1 MCDFAMFFFTK
12 KFCCIILVLRSL
24 QMKKL
29 EVIRCSSCGSS
40 TVENIGNNVG
50 KCKHCGSTML
60 LPRQDEE
67 IVALLNAAYVYRENF
82 NYDLAIKSYQ
92 FVLEKDSNELSAYE
106 GILLSKYGIEYVKD
120 SYSGKLIPTCHR
132 AHFKSIYED
141 DYYKTLITLA
151 NDEQK
156 QVIEAKAKEI
166 DVLQKAIERQLKN
179 EQEYDVFISY
189 KATDKNGDKTED
201 AVIAREIYEELTKK
215 NYRVFL
221 AEKSLENRIGSE
233 YEPIIFKALHTSQVF
248 ILVGTSKENVEANW
262 VRNEWSRFIDRI
274 KNNEDLPSGCFIPVF
289 KGMNPYDMPKINN
302 TFVQGVDASKL
313 GYAITVVDGVTKM
326 LKPEAEQKIINVL
339 DDVDNFMEFEKIQKK
354 RTAELKK
361 KRWEE
366 LKKSKGAKK
375 YAYMAFL
382 FSPYLLG
389 ILTLIFAFLI
399 ETRFLT
405 RPEFWLFIVLFFA
418 LLTMTI
424 VTFKIQSKRYGINPL
439 VQVVIPFITLAVS
452 LISYLVCLF
461 FVPLDSDGRPG
472 ASCGFGYA
480 KYSNGIIYV
489 THDYD
494 NSTVTIY
501 DILPRKQKDFIKEID
516 GKKYF
521 FIPDTFKGMTVTM
534 CDTTF
539 AGFPD
544 DVDAIVFPK
553 HYQYAYVGF
562 KEMPKSVK
570 EVYVYS
576 PEQVSFSLHTKGS
589 SMTLDDTYHPEY
601 FKNIK
606 LYYEKYPFGDLMGS
620 APWGLYKLNSYG
632 NIIQKEISF
641 YH

>member
-1 MCDFAMFFFTK
+1 
-12 KFCCIILVLRSL
+12 
-24 QMKKL
+24 MKKL

-50 KCKHCGSTML
+50 KCKYCGSTML

-313 GYAITVVDGVTKM
+313 GYAITVVDGVTKL
-326 LKPEAEQKIINVL
+326 LKPKAEQKIINVL
-339 DDVDNFMEFEKIQKK
+339 DDVDNFMKFEDIQTK

-382 FSPYLLG
+382 FSPYILG

-399 ETRFLT
+399 ETRFLR
-405 RPEFWLFIVLFFA
+405 RPEFAIFIVLFFA

-424 VTFKIQSKRYGINPL
+424 VTFKIQSKRYGMNPL
-439 VQVVIPFITLAVS
+439 IQVVIPFTMLAVS
-452 LISYLVCLF
+452 FISYLVCLF
-461 FVPLDSDGRPG
+461 FVPLYEGGKSACSSGAGYASYSDGVI
-472 ASCGFGYA
+472 YNE
-480 KYSNGIIYV
+480 YSYGN
-489 THDYD
+489 
-494 NSTVTIY
+494 TVSISQ
-501 DILPRKQKDFIKEID
+501 ILPFKQKDFVKKID
-516 GKKYF
+516 GKKYYF
-521 FIPDTFKGMTVTM
+521 MPETFKGKKVT
-534 CDTTF
+534 DGGGTI
-539 AGFPD
+539 PK

-562 KEMPKSVK
+562 YELPTSIK

-576 PEQVSFSLHTKGS
+576 PEQLTFCLKRGKSEITIDD
-589 SMTLDDTYHPEY
+589 MTNWETLKY
-601 FKNIK
+601 IK
-606 LYYEKYPFGDLMGS
+606 VYYEKYPLGESYPGES
-620 APWGLYKLNSYG
+620 PWGLYKLNSYG

>member
-1 MCDFAMFFFTK
+1 
-12 KFCCIILVLRSL
+12 
-24 QMKKL
+24 MKKL

-313 GYAITVVDGVTKM
+313 GYAITVVDGVTKL
-326 LKPEAEQKIINVL
+326 LKPKAEQKIINVL
-339 DDVDNFMEFEKIQKK
+339 DDVDNFMKFEDIQTK

-399 ETRFLT
+399 ETRFLR
-405 RPEFWLFIVLFFA
+405 RPEFAIFIVLFFA

-424 VTFKIQSKRYGINPL
+424 VTFKIQSKRYGMNPL
-439 VQVVIPFITLAVS
+439 IQVVIPFTTLAVS

-461 FVPLDSDGRPG
+461 FVPLDSGGRPACSG
-472 ASCGFGYA
+472 GFGWA
-480 KYSNGIIYV
+480 NYSNGIIY
-489 THDYD
+489 
-494 NSTVTIY
+494 STYSFDDVVGID
-501 DILPRKQKDFIKEID
+501 DIVRGKEKNFIKEID
-516 GKKYF
+516 GKKYL
-521 FIPDTFKGMTVTM
+521 ILPDTFKGKKVHSI
-534 CDTTF
+534 
-539 AGFPD
+539 GIVVPEG
-544 DVDAIVFPK
+544 VDAVVCSKSAKEI
-553 HYQYAYVGF
+553 HLGF
-562 KEMPKSVK
+562 FEKPTKNIEI
-570 EVYVYS
+570 YVYK
-576 PEQVSFSLHTKGS
+576 PRVVDFYIAKPDAQLQIEDNNF
-589 SMTLDDTYHPEY
+589 Y
-601 FKNIK
+601 KNIN
-606 LYYEKYPFGDLMGS
+606 LYYEGTCWYEDYPEIDPNDPNTFYSWYPQGLDDFGN
-620 APWGLYKLNSYG
+620 AFKKN
-632 NIIQKEISF
+632 KISF